1 MSTRAGRL
9 LPVLIVAGFVLVAF
23 SFSLRVPPFETP
35 DEVNHY
41 AFARNVAQGKGLPIQ
56 AATPT
61 GPWEHEGSQPPLY
74 YLITGAL
81 TSGIDQSD
89 FTALATR
96 NPRANIGNPL
106 YPGNKN
112 FMLYSGANRPLRGSN
127 LALHVGRWFS
137 IALGACTLWLILM
150 TARLAFGANDPR
162 APLAMALAAAI
173 PQFAFIHGSFSN
185 DALITLMSA
194 ATLFWLARLTVK
206 DDEESIA
213 RWEWLLLGVLLG
225 GAALS
230 KLQGL
235 GLSLLAGMVILALVW
250 RRRDMR
256 LILRALPWV
265 ALPPLLIAGW
275 WFVRNIALYDDVT
288 GTTLLLTV
296 NGLRT
301 AAMDMADW
309 WLEFRG
315 LRYSFWGLFGWFNLL
330 LPQWF
335 YSLMDALTIV
345 AIGGAVAGLLRRRQ
359 SGRIAARDA
368 ATRVLLLLLVWALL
382 VTGLLFSFTSQ
393 ATASQGRLLFPAIS
407 AIASLGVLGMETWL
421 RPLPRMVATIFWSG
435 LLTLLVGC
443 SVYALAVMLPRA
455 YQSVGSLD
463 ALPSTAQTTDV
474 RYAGA
479 TPIDLLGIE
488 APARAAAGVDVPVT
502 LYLSAPITPTRDEE
516 LFVQLLD
523 ESGNAIANVTSH
535 PGWGRNPTTLWRAG
549 AIYPDAYALALTRA
563 IDNRSPLAARLYVGF
578 VDPATAAQGNRPL
591 PASNAAGERIVP
603 FVATV
608 VIEPIDP
615 PTLENT
621 GLRALGAAFGD
632 VIRVAGAALSSE
644 HVQAG
649 NAVTATV
656 LYDALGQPATE
667 YTAFVHLLNEAGEQV
682 AGFDKAPADGRLPTS
697 LWRSGDAIAT
707 DFPIA
712 LPIDL
717 PPGAYSVITGL
728 YESSSEGARRLP
740 VSDAAGHPSGDGWVQ
755 IGRITVE

>member
-23 SFSLRVPPFETP
+23 TFSLRAPPFETP

-194 ATLFWLARLTVK
+194 ATLFWLARLAVK
-206 DDEESIA
+206 DDEETIA

-235 GLSLLAGMVILALVW
+235 GLSLLAGMVILSLVW
-250 RRRDMR
+250 RQRDIR

-335 YSLMDALTIV
+335 YSIMDALTIV
-345 AIGGAVAGLLRRRQ
+345 AVGGAVVGLLRRRQ

-407 AIASLGVLGMETWL
+407 AIAILGVLGMETWL
-421 RPLPRMVATIFWSG
+421 RPLPRMVAPIFWSG

-455 YQSVGSLD
+455 YQRVDPLD
-463 ALPSTAQTTDV
+463 ALPSTAQTTAV
-474 RYAGA
+474 RYTGA

-488 APARAAAGVDVPVT
+488 APARAATGVDVPVT

-516 LFVQLLD
+516 LFVQLID
-523 ESGNAIANVTSH
+523 ESGDEIANVTSH

-549 AIYPDAYALALTRA
+549 AIYPDAYRLALTRA

-578 VDPATAAQGNRPL
+578 VDPATAAQGNQPL

-608 VIEPIDP
+608 VIEPVDP

-621 GLRALGAAFGD
+621 GLRALGAAFGN

-649 NAVTATV
+649 DAVTATV

-667 YTAFVHLLNEAGEQV
+667 YTAFVHLLNEVGEQV

-697 LWRSGDAIAT
+697 LWRRGDAIAT
-707 DFPIA
+707 DFPLA
-712 LPIDL
+712 LPTEL

-740 VSDAAGHPSGDGWVQ
+740 VSDAAGHPAGDGWVE